1 MEVAIA
7 AMLVSA
13 YGSYE
18 QGQTQ
23 QKIYNAQAQA
33 TQQQATFQSQQVE
46 MQGRGEAI
54 RSRQEGLKTLNNIN
68 RTISTVRARAGAGAI
83 DPFSGSAGA
92 LQTYALREGYTEF
105 DISQENAKLASSSAG
120 FQANIYKYSGQQNA
134 NIMRASGDAAAQA
147 GMYQAIGTVGQA
159 GMMYSSAGGP
169 GSKYSL
175 LGGSNTA
182 GAGVNTNTISNYNV
196 G

>member
-7 AMLVSA
+7 AMVVSA
-13 YGSYE
+13 LGQYQ

-23 QKIYNAQAQA
+23 QKIYNAQAQSA
-33 TQQQATFQSQQVE
+33 QQQAEFQAQQVE
-46 MQGRGEAI
+46 MQGRTEAL
-54 RSRQEGLKTLNNIN
+54 RARNEGLKTVTNIN

-83 DPFSGSAGA
+83 DPFGGSAGS

-105 DISQENAKLASSSAG
+105 NISQENAKLAQSSAG

-134 NIMRASGDAAAQA
+134 NIMRASGDAAAEA
-147 GMYQAIGTVGQA
+147 GMYQAIGTLGQA

-169 GSKYSL
+169 KSKYSL
-175 LGGSNTA
+175 FGG
-182 GAGVNTNTISNYNV
+182 
-196 G
+196 

>member
-7 AMLVSA
+7 AMVIGA
-13 YGSYE
+13 IGQYE

-23 QKIYNAQAQA
+23 KKIYGAQAEQA
-33 TQQQATFQSQQVE
+33 QIQAGFQAQQAE
-46 MQGRGEAI
+46 MQGRTEAI
-54 RSRQEGLKTLNNIN
+54 RARQEGVKTLTNIN

-83 DPFSGSAGA
+83 DPFGGSAGS

-120 FQANIYKYSGQQNA
+120 FQANVYRYSGAQNA

-147 GMYQAIGTVGQA
+147 GTYQAIGTLGQA

-169 GSKYSL
+169 NSKYSL
-175 LGGSNTA
+175 LKS
-182 GAGVNTNTISNYNV
+182 
-196 G
+196 